1 MFLIDRIAYRSPLRT
16 VHPMEKFIFSSVS
29 MVLVLLS
36 RGPAVPLALFAVMG
50 ILITVKA
57 RVRVRDYLKLLTVP
71 LFFIFIS
78 VVTLIVTTGPG
89 EGEFI
94 VSAEAAG
101 IRFGITGVS
110 LAEGIKILLRSVSS
124 ISCFYFFI
132 LTTPLVDLDYILI
145 RLRVPAYFREIFI
158 LVYRFIFIIFEMWRN
173 IYLSQRSR
181 SGYAGLAR
189 AYRSTGA
196 LMSSVLVKS
205 LSFGEKSHQAL
216 LSRGYTGEFRVLRKK
231 I

>member
-1 MFLIDRIAYRSPLRT
+1 M
-16 VHPMEKFIFSSVS
+16 
-29 MVLVLLS
+29 
-36 RGPAVPLALFAVMG
+36 
-50 ILITVKA
+50 
-57 RVRVRDYLKLLTVP
+57 
-71 LFFIFIS
+71 
-78 VVTLIVTTGPG
+78 
-89 EGEFI
+89 
-94 VSAEAAG
+94 
-101 IRFGITGVS
+101 
-110 LAEGIKILLRSVSS
+110 
-124 ISCFYFFI
+124 
-132 LTTPLVDLDYILI
+132 DLDYILI

-231 I
+231 YETSVSNWKLIALVIVLLAALEAGLRP